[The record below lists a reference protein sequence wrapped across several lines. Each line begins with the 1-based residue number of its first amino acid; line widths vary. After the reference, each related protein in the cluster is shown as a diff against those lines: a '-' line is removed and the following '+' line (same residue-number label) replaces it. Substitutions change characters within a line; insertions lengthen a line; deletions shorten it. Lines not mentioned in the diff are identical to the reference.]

1 MSRHAL
7 LTDPVAGDVSI
18 EADTLAAI
26 GLDLEVAPSSDEE
39 TLIAL
44 VADAEAI
51 LVTYAQVTAGVIAA
65 AAHCRVI
72 ARFGIGIDNIDIG
85 AASAA
90 GIVVTNVPDYCLD
103 EVADH
108 ALALLLASARGVVAA
123 SNRVRD
129 GAWDGG
135 QGAIHRLQGRR
146 LALIG
151 VGAVGRRVATR
162 AQAFGLLV
170 TGFDPYLDPWD
181 LPGVERAGSLEEA
194 VAEADY
200 VSLHSPL
207 TDATRHVIDADLI
220 ASMRRAPIIINTARG
235 PLIDHDALA
244 AALGAGTLSGAAL
257 DVTEPEPLAGGHP
270 LRSNPRVIMTPH
282 TAFYSVEAGEELR
295 RRAAGDAVRVLSGI
309 APQNPINGAAVE
321 RARAQADAVSP

>member
-1 MSRHAL
+1 
-7 LTDPVAGDVSI
+7 
-18 EADTLAAI
+18 
-26 GLDLEVAPSSDEE
+26 
-39 TLIAL
+39 
-44 VADAEAI
+44 
-51 LVTYAQVTAGVIAA
+51 
-65 AAHCRVI
+65 
-72 ARFGIGIDNIDIG
+72 
-85 AASAA
+85 
-90 GIVVTNVPDYCLD
+90 VVTNVPDYCLD